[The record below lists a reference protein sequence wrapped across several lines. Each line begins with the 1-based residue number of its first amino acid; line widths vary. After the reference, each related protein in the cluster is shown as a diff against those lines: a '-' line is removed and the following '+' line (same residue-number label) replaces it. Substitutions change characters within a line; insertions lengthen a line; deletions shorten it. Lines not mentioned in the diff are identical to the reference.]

1 MLKSRM
7 RPKVVKT
14 KVKKQVQIPKYP
26 KPHHDKHV
34 RNFPHSTGLIQ
45 TSLPP
50 RPLYSSGGG
59 IPYLSSLESYGITNK
74 PPYYLES
81 LMAKTT
87 TPDYIQPAPTPTS
100 SVLTGGNPMSGG
112 PKTPFPEQTKVQS
125 VQYVDLVSP
134 VSSRDNENQ
143 PDYVSLQPD
152 FKSKRKVMKDKSMKD
167 KLMERSEYRKKNN
180 IPANE
185 KVSPIMEI
193 NKLMEKTVKDLS
205 IHGFVKP
212 KPKPTPKPTPKQ
224 TLRGI
229 PEEIQGPPE
238 KSNELRKR

>member
-1 MLKSRM
+1 MLKAKT
-7 RPKVVKT
+7 RPKVVKP
-14 KVKKQVQIPKYP
+14 KIKKNKPIPKYP

-45 TSLPP
+45 TSAMP

-87 TPDYIQPAPTPTS
+87 TPIYTQPTPVQTS
-100 SVLTGGNPMSGG
+100 SVLSGANPMSGG
-112 PKTPFPEQTKVQS
+112 PKTPFPEQTKAQS
-125 VQYVDLVSP
+125 IQYVDLVSP
-134 VSSRDNENQ
+134 VSSRNNENQ
-143 PDYVSLQPD
+143 PDYITLQPEI
-152 FKSKRKVMKDKSMKD
+152 KSMKD
-167 KLMERSEYRKKNN
+167 KLIERSEYRKKNN

-185 KVSPIMEI
+185 KVSPIMQ
-193 NKLMEKTVKDLS
+193 KTVKDLT

-212 KPKPTPKPTPKQ
+212 KPN
-224 TLRGI
+224 LRGKK
-229 PEEIQGPPE
+229 Q
-238 KSNELRKR
+238 KQNDEL

>member
-1 MLKSRM
+1 MLKS
-7 RPKVVKT
+7 KT
-14 KVKKQVQIPKYP
+14 KPKIVKPKIKKHKTISKYP
-26 KPHHDKHV
+26 YPHHDKHF

-45 TSLPP
+45 TSSPP

-87 TPDYIQPAPTPTS
+87 QPDYIQPAPASTS
-100 SVLTGGNPMSGG
+100 TVLSGSNPMSGG
-112 PKTPFPEQTKVQS
+112 PKTPFPEQTKAQS

-134 VSSRDNENQ
+134 VSSRNNESQ
-143 PDYVSLQPD
+143 PDYITLQPEI
-152 FKSKRKVMKDKSMKD
+152 KSMKD
-167 KLMERSEYRKKNN
+167 KLIERSEYRKKNN

-185 KVSPIMEI
+185 KVSPIMET
-193 NKLMEKTVKDLS
+193 NKLMKKTGKDLS

-212 KPKPTPKPTPKQ
+212 KPN
-224 TLRGI
+224 LRGKK
-229 PEEIQGPPE
+229 Q
-238 KSNELRKR
+238 KDEL

>member
-1 MLKSRM
+1 MLKSKT

-14 KVKKQVQIPKYP
+14 KVKKQVQIQKYP

-87 TPDYIQPAPTPTS
+87 TPTYIQPTPTPTS

-112 PKTPFPEQTKVQS
+112 SQTPFPEQTKAQS

-134 VSSRDNENQ
+134 ALSRNNETQ

-152 FKSKRKVMKDKSMKD
+152 FKSKRKVIKD
-167 KLMERSEYRKKNN
+167 KLMERSDYRKNNN
-180 IPANE
+180 IPAE
-185 KVSPIMEI
+185 QKVSSIMET
-193 NKLMEKTVKDLS
+193 NKTIQKTVKDLS

-212 KPKPTPKPTPKQ
+212 KPN
-224 TLRGI
+224 LRGKK
-229 PEEIQGPPE
+229 Q
-238 KSNELRKR
+238 KQNDEL

>member
-1 MLKSRM
+1 MLKSKT

-45 TSLPP
+45 TSSPP

-74 PPYYLES
+74 PPYYLQS

-87 TPDYIQPAPTPTS
+87 QPDYIQPVPTPTS
-100 SVLTGGNPMSGG
+100 SVLTGSNPMSGG
-112 PKTPFPEQTKVQS
+112 PKTPFPEQTKAQS
-125 VQYVDLVSP
+125 VQYVDLVAP
-134 VSSRDNENQ
+134 ALSRNNENQ
-143 PDYVSLQPD
+143 PDYVALQPD
-152 FKSKRKVMKDKSMKD
+152 FKTKRKVMKDKPMKD
-167 KLMERSEYRKKNN
+167 KLIERSEYRKKNN
-180 IPANE
+180 IPAE
-185 KVSPIMEI
+185 QKVSPIMET
-193 NKLMEKTVKDLS
+193 NKLTEKTVKDLS

-212 KPKPTPKPTPKQ
+212 SPSSKNSDVRKPKPN
-224 TLRGI
+224 LRGKK
-229 PEEIQGPPE
+229 Q
-238 KSNELRKR
+238 KQNDEL